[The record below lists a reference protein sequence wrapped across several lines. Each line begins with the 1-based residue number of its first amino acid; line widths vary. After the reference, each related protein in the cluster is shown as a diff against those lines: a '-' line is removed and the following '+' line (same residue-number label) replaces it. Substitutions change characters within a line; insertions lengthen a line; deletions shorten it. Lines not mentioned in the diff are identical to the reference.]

1 MVRWGS
7 LNFRGWL
14 REALTVKGILQED
27 LVGLKNSNEASVNN
41 EKNRGQESDWDNEV
55 GTSRPF

>member
-14 REALTVKGILQED
+14 REDLTVKGILQED

-41 EKNRGQESDWDNEV
+41 EKSRGQEGD
-55 GTSRPF
+55 